1 MRSKRPVSNTDCAG
15 ISQSPVPRPVPRT
28 AAFGGSVLV
37 EGVLVDALDHVR
49 LLVLDADVVADH
61 QPAQGQAV
69 EQDASGRHP
78 VCVVDGLSVVQRG
91 TAKYA
96 LSMTHS
102 SGQPTDISVRQFV
115 ADSGAVTRGL
125 RQGRAY
131 TLTLNG
137 EPLARMIP
145 IRQRRAVPKEEV
157 LAIFATAPVVDGN
170 ELRADLD
177 EAVSQDLRDPYEGTG
192 L

>member
-1 MRSKRPVSNTDCAG
+1 MTSQEEPATD
-15 ISQSPVPRPVPRT
+15 V
-28 AAFGGSVLV
+28 
-37 EGVLVDALDHVR
+37 
-49 LLVLDADVVADH
+49 
-61 QPAQGQAV
+61 
-69 EQDASGRHP
+69 
-78 VCVVDGLSVVQRG
+78 
-91 TAKYA
+91 
-96 LSMTHS
+96 
-102 SGQPTDISVRQFV
+102 SVRQFV

-157 LAIFATAPVVDGN
+157 LAIFATAPVVNGD
-170 ELRADLD
+170 ELRTDLD